1 VSLDRPTAGS
11 VEERQ
16 APAVSVD
23 GRRLRG
29 VIPYGVESRDL
40 GGWREVIEPGSLNGA
55 NLDELVA
62 TVEHKGLPLGRYPGT
77 MALEDRA
84 DGAHWSVEPPASR
97 ADVREAVERG
107 DLRAGSWRMIVG
119 RDEWRGD
126 TRHIHEISELK
137 DVAVTARPAYPS
149 AAVELRSAPDTNTN
163 GAQRQEEAVTMA
175 EDTGAPVEERI
186 ENENEEQ
193 VENRSTEATEP
204 TEETRSAPERRGGLQ
219 VEARNE
225 GGATR
230 GLAATFRE
238 RGFPGARATVAWD
251 EFRSASFAGE
261 TPDLNPIRRQGV
273 PLGQDVRYAFP
284 AFQTEAVGAEVT
296 AVDVLRQKART
307 LPEAEDV
314 VRDIDAVTEKPEVDS
329 ELELAQVPLKQVAG
343 VQTEVPNVILAQ
355 AAVGR
360 MIEGDLR
367 LAINEGLDSLVLD
380 ELAKAAKLEA
390 AKDTPTLIAIR
401 QGVTA
406 VQGEGYDPETV
417 ILSPEDAE
425 ELDVLRVDP
434 EGEDYVFG
442 AAQLAPRRLFGVL
455 NVRVAKGATVPVVL
469 DAAAVGRLYASP
481 ISLATFEENSG
492 QTNTSTVRL
501 EGHAAFGVERIAA
514 ASQITIKTE

>member
-1 VSLDRPTAGS
+1 MSSERPTAGA

-16 APAVSVD
+16 APAVAVD

-40 GGWREVIEPGSLNGA
+40 GGWREVIEPGALRGA

-62 TVEHKGLPLGRYPGT
+62 TVDHAGLPLGRYPGT
-77 MALEDRA
+77 LEIEDRG
-84 DGAHWSVEPPASR
+84 DGAHWAVQPPESR
-97 ADVREAVERG
+97 ADLIEAVERG

-119 RDEWRGD
+119 REEWRGD
-126 TRHIHEISELK
+126 VRHVHEISELK
-137 DVAVTARPAYPS
+137 DVAVVTSAAYP
-149 AAVELRSAPDTNTN
+149 AASVELRSAENVDNEA
-163 GAQRQEEAVTMA
+163 GERRQEEASMA
-175 EDTGAPVEERI
+175 EKDTGAAVEERTD
-186 ENENEEQ
+186 EKNEEQ
-193 VENRSTEATEP
+193 VEERSNENV
-204 TEETRSAPERRGGLQ
+204 EERTQSTGTLTVEDRNQGTAP
-219 VEARNE
+219 
-225 GGATR
+225 R

-238 RGFPGARATVAWD
+238 RGFPEERATIEWG

-273 PLGQDVRYAFP
+273 PLGQDMRYAFP
-284 AFQTEAVGAEVT
+284 AFGTEAVGAEVT

-314 VRDIDAVTEKPEVDS
+314 VRDIDAVTEKPEVSS

-355 AAVGR
+355 SAVGR

-380 ELAKAAKLEA
+380 ELAEAAKLEA
-390 AKDTPTLIAIR
+390 VKDTPKLIAIR
-401 QGVTA
+401 QGLTV
-406 VQGEGYDPETV
+406 VQAAGYNADTV

-425 ELDVLRVDP
+425 ELDVLRVNP
-434 EGEDYVFG
+434 EEGEDYVFG
-442 AAQLAPRRLFGVL
+442 AAQLAPRRLFDTL
-455 NVRVAKGATVPVVL
+455 RVRIAKGATVPVVL
-469 DAAAVGRLYASP
+469 DSAAVGRLYASP
-481 ISLATFEENSG
+481 ISLATFEENAGS
-492 QTNTSTVRL
+492 TNTSTVRL
-501 EGHAAFGVERIAA
+501 EGHAAFGVERLAA